1 MTTLPEAIR
10 FTFKRHQRLKSRKT
24 IDLLFVQNRSF
35 KLHPVKLVYIIQQ
48 SAKFEAQVTF
58 VTSKKNFRNAV
69 DRNRIKRMM
78 REAYRLNLPAF
89 ERQLNGLPM
98 KVAFMFIYQANT
110 ETPYRELETRIKQ
123 LLYRLAEKVVK
134 EQSNIVL

>member
-1 MTTLPEAIR
+1 M
-10 FTFKRHQRLKSRKT
+10 
-24 IDLLFVQNRSF
+24 
-35 KLHPVKLVYIIQQ
+35 YIIQQ